1 MRRHMHIE
9 PSSPSAGGTFVNN
22 VERIGKAAVQVSG
35 AIHTMYQV
43 GKGNGTVA
51 RYAAPLLGFLQRLS
65 KKMFGRVTRDSIRH
79 AAGGVRGH
87 IQHAYSTAR
96 HWGSMLDRAIQV
108 GSKVHSAAQPA
119 LQYYAPR
126 VEKRVSSGVRA
137 VKGEY
142 DNIRDR
148 LVNENERA
156 GDAIATVSRKLPD
169 IGL

>member
-1 MRRHMHIE
+1 
-9 PSSPSAGGTFVNN
+9 
-22 VERIGKAAVQVSG
+22 
-35 AIHTMYQV
+35 
-43 GKGNGTVA
+43 
-51 RYAAPLLGFLQRLS
+51 
-65 KKMFGRVTRDSIRH
+65 MFGRVTRDSIEQ
-79 AAGGVRGH
+79 AAGRVRGH

-96 HWGSMLDRAIQV
+96 HSGSMLDKGVKIA
-108 GSKVHSAAQPA
+108 SKVYGAVQPA
-119 LQYYAPR
+119 LQDYAPQ

-156 GDAIATVSRKLPD
+156 GNAIANVRSKIPD

>member
-1 MRRHMHIE
+1 
-9 PSSPSAGGTFVNN
+9 
-22 VERIGKAAVQVSG
+22 
-35 AIHTMYQV
+35 
-43 GKGNGTVA
+43 
-51 RYAAPLLGFLQRLS
+51 
-65 KKMFGRVTRDSIRH
+65 MFGRVTRDSIRQ
-79 AAGGVRGH
+79 AAGRVRGH

-96 HWGSMLDRAIQV
+96 HWGTMVNQGVKIA
-108 GSKVHSAAQPA
+108 SKVYGAVQPV
-119 LQYYAPR
+119 LQDYAPK

-156 GDAIATVSRKLPD
+156 GNAIASVRSKIPD